1 MAAPVFPRAHHQ
13 QALHHTK
20 GRNRSAVH
28 HEKLQRLRGTHVVE
42 SNPKLR
48 LNQLEVVEV
57 ADASALADSALRR
70 VGPAEI
76 RQLRSAIS

>member
-1 MAAPVFPRAHHQ
+1 M
-13 QALHHTK
+13 
-20 GRNRSAVH
+20 
-28 HEKLQRLRGTHVVE
+28 VE
-42 SNPKLR
+42 RNPKPKPT
-48 LNQLEVVEV
+48 QLEVVEV